1 MAALSEPEAVA
12 HAVAGVFGLSFQGA
26 RPVDALVDA
35 LSRHQALLVVDNCEH
50 VKAAA
55 AELVGRLMVAAPGV
69 RLLATSREPLGVQG
83 EQVWPV
89 RPLALGSD
97 SVELFCD
104 RAALSDPAF
113 ELDDTGRVLV
123 ERICV

>member
-1 MAALSEPEAVA
+1 
-12 HAVAGVFGLSFQGA
+12 
-26 RPVDALVDA
+26 
-35 LSRHQALLVVDNCEH
+35 LLVVDNCEH
-50 VKAAA
+50 VKEAAA
-55 AELVGRLMVAAPGV
+55 RLIGRLIGAAPGV
-69 RLLATSREPLGVQG
+69 RILATSREPLGVAG

-89 RPLALGSD
+89 GPFSVVGD